1 MLPNRKF
8 QLPARGAQQ
17 DENAM
22 PATTAAKKGVPPALA
37 AFKLSITPSIT
48 KPISTSTLPVNRTAA
63 IPAKPATRRAS
74 AFGAAAATCPVG
86 PAPAI
91 PAFASTAP
99 SKVEDPRK
107 RTSDRELKYT
117 TTAVPAAAAPPAS
130 PQYQEPAAKRVR
142 PNSRKAQKAAAAAA
156 PKTQAPPEMPVS
168 APCAVVRAPA
178 PRITAEIVRA
188 KRLALLDVGME
199 EPDLDVGEVYNPV
212 GCSEY
217 VSEIIDN
224 LMVRENDFMPDAN
237 YLVRQPDFESWDVR
251 AISVDWM
258 MQVHTQMHMM
268 PETLHLA
275 VNLFDR
281 FLSKRQVSKL
291 KLQLAALTVLFMA
304 AKIEEVETPYVAAML
319 DHFPTVTAHDLVRA
333 EQHVLRALDFDVWA
347 PGPLQFLRR
356 VSVADGFDVEH
367 RSAAKIL
374 VDVALLDHR
383 LLAYPPSQV
392 AAACL
397 WLARKVVS
405 GVDDWDAIYRYASAY
420 HIDEL
425 RPVVKALLGCVS
437 AMNETVLVGFATKYL
452 SPAYANAET
461 IAMAQAVLRRARREW
476 DAATRPN

>member
-8 QLPARGAQQ
+8 QPARGAQQ

-22 PATTAAKKGVPPALA
+22 PAPTAAKKAGMPASA
-37 AFKLSITPSIT
+37 AFSLPIQPSIT
-48 KPISTSTLPVNRTAA
+48 KPISLLVKPTAG
-63 IPAKPATRRAS
+63 IPSKPATRCAPSRGAE
-74 AFGAAAATCPVG
+74 AAARPIG

-91 PAFASTAP
+91 PAAALTATT
-99 SKVEDPRK
+99 KAENPRK
-107 RTSDRELKYT
+107 RTSDREHKYAT
-117 TTAVPAAAAPPAS
+117 TVVDAAAAAPAS
-130 PQYQEPAAKRVR
+130 PQYQGPEAKRVR
-142 PNSRKAQKAAAAAA
+142 PNSRTHVKAQQAAAAADA
-156 PKTQAPPEMPVS
+156 AKTQALPEAPV
-168 APCAVVRAPA
+168 AA
-178 PRITAEIVRA
+178 PRAAERPPVPRLTAELVRA
-188 KRLALLDVGME
+188 KRLALLDAGME
-199 EPDLDVGEVYNPV
+199 EPDLDVDEVYNPV

-217 VSEIIDN
+217 VGEIIDN
-224 LMVRENDFMPDAN
+224 LMVRENDFMPDPN
-237 YLVRQPDFESWDVR
+237 YLVKQPDFESWDVR
-251 AISVDWM
+251 AIAVDWM
-258 MQVHTQMHMM
+258 MQVHTQMHML

-281 FLSKRQVSKL
+281 FLSKRQVYKP
-291 KLQLAALTVLFMA
+291 KVQLAGLTVLFMA
-304 AKIEEVETPYVAAML
+304 AKIEEVESPDVMAML
-319 DHFPTVTAHDLVRA
+319 DHCPTVTAHDVVRA
-333 EQHVLRALDFDVWA
+333 EQHILRALNFDVWA

-397 WLARKVVS
+397 WLARTIVS

-437 AMNETVLVGFATKYL
+437 AMNEAVLEGFVTKYL
-452 SPAYANAET
+452 LPAYADAET
-461 IAMAQAVLRRARREW
+461 IAMAQVVLRRARREW
-476 DAATRPN
+476 DAANKA